1 MNKKGFT
8 LVEIIASLVI
18 IGLISVLL
26 ITTIQTSVA
35 KVKESNYKN
44 LKKMIVESTIN
55 YINNSNEEGFKLD
68 EIKPEKELCKD
79 KYICAKEYNV
89 GTILD
94 KNIYYSSTKNADGKI
109 TVINPVTNEGMRNKK
124 FIIYYNIDNH
134 SLEGIFNED
143 M

>member
-8 LVEIIASLVI
+8 LIEIIASLVI
-18 IGLISVLL
+18 ISLISVLL
-26 ITTIQTSVA
+26 INTIQESVNN
-35 KVKESNYKN
+35 VKKSNYN
-44 LKKMIVESTIN
+44 NIKKMIIESTIN

-68 EIKPEKELCKD
+68 DIKPEKELCKEE
-79 KYICAKEYNV
+79 YSCAKEYNV

-94 KNIYYSSTKNADGKI
+94 KNIYYSSTKNADGNI
-109 TVINPVTNEGMRNKK
+109 TVINPITNEGMRNKK

>member
-8 LVEIIASLVI
+8 IIEIIASIVI
-18 IGLISVLL
+18 IGVISVLL
-26 ITTIQTSVA
+26 ISTIQRTVA
-35 KVKESNYKN
+35 NVKESNYN
-44 LKKMIVESTIN
+44 NIKKMIIESTIN
-55 YINNSNEEGFKLD
+55 YINTSNEEGFKLD
-68 EIKPEKELCKD
+68 NIKPEKELCKE
-79 KYICAKEYNV
+79 KYSCAKEYDV

-109 TVINPVTNEGMRNKK
+109 TIINPVTNEGMRNKK

-143 M
+143 V